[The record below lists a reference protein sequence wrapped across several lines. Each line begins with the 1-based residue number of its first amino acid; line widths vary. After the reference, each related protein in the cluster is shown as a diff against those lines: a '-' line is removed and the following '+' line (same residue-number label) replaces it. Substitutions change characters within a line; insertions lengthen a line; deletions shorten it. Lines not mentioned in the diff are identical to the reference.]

1 MRISLQLCF
10 HRLLVPHPVLH
21 LYLVLTP
28 HPVQILY
35 YIWFFWNFAPD
46 VLFPFFSLLC
56 SRLLLLK
63 SSSSFFFTTG
73 NLCIHVPSSDP
84 FFFFIPKI
92 LFSKTI
98 TAHLLDGFISRL
110 ILMLLQISPSP
121 LLFTCYSAFILIVLP
136 FFQYLICQSCN
147 GICQLICKP
156 FTQCSSCSQTGSNPH
171 KVNQFR

>member
-28 HPVQILY
+28 HPVQFLY

-46 VLFPFFSLLC
+46 VLFPFFIDMLTPSLTE
-56 SRLLLLK
+56 
-63 SSSSFFFTTG
+63 SSSSFFSLQETSVSMSRPVI
-73 NLCIHVPSSDP
+73 L

-110 ILMLLQISPSP
+110 ILMLLQILPSP
-121 LLFTCYSAFILIVLP
+121 LHFIPAEKLPETISRLIPCFCSILFFI
-136 FFQYLICQSCN
+136 FFNRLFLRYQVFYAS
-147 GICQLICKP
+147 P
-156 FTQCSSCSQTGSNPH
+156 PH
-171 KVNQFR
+171 PA